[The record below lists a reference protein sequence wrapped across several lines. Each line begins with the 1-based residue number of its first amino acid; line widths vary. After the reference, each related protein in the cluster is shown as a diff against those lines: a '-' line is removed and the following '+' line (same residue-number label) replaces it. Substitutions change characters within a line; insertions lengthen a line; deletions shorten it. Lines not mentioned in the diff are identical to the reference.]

1 MNTKVKFYDIDYD
14 TDGEN
19 INLPIEINT
28 TLDEMG
34 YDVDEDADEFIKEH
48 GAEYI
53 SNTTG
58 WCVNSFSFNVETDSQ
73 V

>member
-14 TDGEN
+14 TDGES
-19 INLPIEINT
+19 IDLPKEIHT
-28 TLDEMG
+28 TLDEMEYNNG
-34 YDVDEDADEFIKEH
+34 DIDEFINEY
-48 GAEYI
+48 GAEHI

-58 WCVNSFSFNVETDSQ
+58 WCVNSFSFNVETNSQ